1 MLLSPSVNGRDA
13 AAIIEALEAGA
24 AACARRLEPGTTRQ
38 SIEPLVG
45 LHDGAVG
52 WHTTRQYE
60 GWGEIA
66 AIPLDVDRVL
76 VVGVESSSDDAPID
90 VRDLLALALEGAEQ
104 FPMID
109 E

>member
-1 MLLSPSVNGRDA
+1 
-13 AAIIEALEAGA
+13 
-24 AACARRLEPGTTRQ
+24 
-38 SIEPLVG
+38 
-45 LHDGAVG
+45 
-52 WHTTRQYE
+52 
-60 GWGEIA
+60 
-66 AIPLDVDRVL
+66 VDRVL